1 VPAVFLGYAQ
11 ADAGEKLRQIRIFD
25 PNWWW
30 TSELSDTELKQLI
43 HDQISKSIELKEA
56 CGELGI
62 LWVDPN
68 SVESA
73 REERMD
79 IAMAAPRSLLREIS
93 VAAGKPILRGI
104 HHLALV
110 TDNMRMTLDFYVRV
124 LGMPIVHGLR
134 TPSRPAAAS
143 HAHGNGAPP
152 HSNIPHYFLDM
163 GGDSLL
169 AFFEY
174 PEGIA
179 KVDRDAI
186 GAMQHVSFA
195 CGPKR
200 YHEIL
205 ERLKANGVAINA
217 GPLLVIPPAI
227 HSFYFFDPNGV
238 RLEITSDL
246 EGDDED
252 LQVIRSCSM
261 NETELRAELETISTD
276 RAWID
281 EMVAAMTPAAIDTR
295 DTPLPSR

>member
-1 VPAVFLGYAQ
+1 
-11 ADAGEKLRQIRIFD
+11 
-25 PNWWW
+25 
-30 TSELSDTELKQLI
+30 
-43 HDQISKSIELKEA
+43 
-56 CGELGI
+56 
-62 LWVDPN
+62 
-68 SVESA
+68 
-73 REERMD
+73 MD
-79 IAMAAPRSLLREIS
+79 IAMAASRSLSREIS

-110 TDNMRMTLDFYVRV
+110 TDDMRTTLDFYVRV

-134 TPSRPAAAS
+134 TPLRPTGSS
-143 HAHGNGAPP
+143 HSHGIGAPP

-174 PEGIA
+174 PKGIG

-195 CGPKR
+195 CGPRR
-200 YHEIL
+200 YREIL
-205 ERLKANGVAINA
+205 ERLKDNGVTINA

-227 HSFYFFDPNGV
+227 HSFYFFDPNGI

-246 EGDDED
+246 DGDEED

-261 NETELRAELETISTD
+261 SEIELRAELKTISND
-276 RAWID
+276 KAWID
-281 EMVAAMTPAAIDTR
+281 DMVAAMTPHSLG
-295 DTPLPSR
+295 PEVPSAS

>member
-1 VPAVFLGYAQ
+1 M
-11 ADAGEKLRQIRIFD
+11 
-25 PNWWW
+25 
-30 TSELSDTELKQLI
+30 
-43 HDQISKSIELKEA
+43 
-56 CGELGI
+56 
-62 LWVDPN
+62 
-68 SVESA
+68 SVTTV
-73 REERMD
+73 
-79 IAMAAPRSLLREIS
+79 APRSQSPEIS
-93 VAAGKPILRGI
+93 VVTGKPQLRGI

-110 TDNMRMTLDFYVRV
+110 TDDMRMTLDFYVRV

-134 TPSRPAAAS
+134 TAARPQGTS

-152 HSNIPHYFLDM
+152 HANIPHYFLDM

-174 PEGIA
+174 PKGIG

-200 YHEIL
+200 YREIL
-205 ERLKANGVAINA
+205 ERLKANGIDINA

-227 HSFYFFDPNGV
+227 HSFYFFDPNGI

-246 EGDDED
+246 DGDEED

-261 NETELRAELETISTD
+261 NEIELRTELETVSND
-276 RAWID
+276 QQWID
-281 EMVAAMTPAAIDTR
+281 DMVAAMTAQGVAAR
-295 DTPLPSR
+295 APSFS